1 MNYYAG
7 LDVSLEETAICIVD
21 ETGAIVRELRAPSDP
36 ESLISAFNGVALPMV
51 RIGLEPVRNRRG
63 FTRAWPGPACRCC
76 ALKHDRQKRPWE
88 QCRTRL
94 TAMTRGD

>member
-36 ESLISAFNGVALPMV
+36 ESLIAALLC
-51 RIGLEPVRNRRG
+51 RWCGSDWRPVRNRRG
-63 FTRAWPGPACRCC
+63 FIRAWLGPACRCC